1 MLDIV
6 HCGAILLS
14 KASLLSR
21 LLNQDMDKLEE
32 SSLPIL
38 YNNDTKFKP
47 LGLPQS
53 ELGGKG
59 LGISKKLSS
68 TESHASRFEA
78 FGLGQLDTF
87 KLILCLKY
95 AHYTQTKYVGSIKK
109 IGS

>member
-1 MLDIV
+1 MILRGSSLVESQHVLDIV

-53 ELGGKG
+53 EL
-59 LGISKKLSS
+59 
-68 TESHASRFEA
+68 
-78 FGLGQLDTF
+78 
-87 KLILCLKY
+87 
-95 AHYTQTKYVGSIKK
+95 
-109 IGS
+109 

>member
-53 ELGGKG
+53 EL
-59 LGISKKLSS
+59 
-68 TESHASRFEA
+68 
-78 FGLGQLDTF
+78 
-87 KLILCLKY
+87 
-95 AHYTQTKYVGSIKK
+95 
-109 IGS
+109 